1 MNKKRL
7 TKVAQRVIVALAA
20 VTLLF
25 CAVWTPQAEAS
36 GYSASYIKQNN
47 DLNVNYKDFL
57 DGNVVKELPDT
68 VSDDDTISVIILLDV
83 INVMDAYEK
92 TDKSMTFREYALFS
106 QDAKEIEKE
115 VASAQA
121 AYLEKLDEQGIEY
134 TVTGLSYTTILTGFE
149 LHITARDFAKV
160 CDQLD
165 KGMDI
170 MVSESYKVATTEA
183 VSNTVNVHDTGIIN
197 TNGINFDGSGLV
209 VAVLDTGLDYAHSA
223 FDASRFT
230 SNNLGLTYEQVA
242 ALLGETMAS
251 QQYEGLGVDDVF
263 ISNKVPFGFDYA
275 DQDPDVYSTHNNHG
289 THVSGII
296 VGNDDTIRGVA
307 PNAQL
312 VSMKV
317 FSDTYDSA
325 IASWILSALEDCV
338 ILGVDVINMSLGT
351 AAGFSREGDEEKLW
365 GVYDKIRAAGITL
378 MVAAS
383 NSYSSA
389 YGSEAN
395 GNLGLTSNPDT
406 ATVGSPGTYNG
417 AMSVASISG
426 TLTPYLL
433 LGETIVYFDEANNAG
448 GDELHFCDNLLGG
461 AESKEMEYV
470 VIPGVGRSA
479 DYNGLD
485 VSGKIVLVSRG
496 DNTFEEKALIAQRQ
510 GAAGIIIYNN
520 MSGDIKMNVGD
531 ATIAVCSI
539 SKDNGKM
546 LVDAAG
552 ESGVGKLSLGKS
564 QAAGPFISDFSSWG
578 PTPDLG
584 IKPEITGEGG
594 NILSAVTGGGYD
606 RLSGTSMATPNLAG
620 VALLMR
626 QYILEDA
633 KFANIAN
640 DPLAVNSML
649 YRLMMSTADIVLNE
663 NGLPYAVRKQGAG
676 LANLRDALASTA
688 VITTFYK
695 DGTAMDKSKL
705 ELGHDPEK
713 KGVYTMTFAVENFG
727 SNALSYDLGAY
738 VLTEGV
744 SETLTN
750 AGLTTV
756 TEQAYA
762 LAAGFTVDSVTGGT
776 LSGNNLTIEAGK
788 EATVTVT
795 ITLTEEDKAYLDKS
809 FENGMYVEGFIT
821 LTPTAGTE
829 VDMSV
834 PYLAFY
840 GDWNEAPIFD
850 KDYFETNKDELDTG
864 IDEEDK
870 VKADAYATRP
880 IGGISDDFVSYLG
893 AYYFEQNPA
902 DRVVSASRDYV
913 VLSNQ
918 EGTIH
923 SLRFVWA
930 GLLRGCAKIE
940 ITITDDAT
948 GEVIYETVDYD
959 VRKSYGDGGSIYPA
973 NIEIE
978 FDTMDYNLM
987 NNSEYTVTLKGYTDY
1002 TDGGVE
1008 TNDKNVFEF
1017 PLVLDFEA
1025 PTVHDVQFRY
1035 EYDKTLK
1042 KNRLYAD
1049 ISVYDNHYAMALQVG
1064 FVGTTFDAASNA
1076 NVATIK
1082 TFSQY
1087 MTPVFAQQNG
1097 TTVVTY
1103 ELTDYIYQ
1111 IKEEAMNK
1119 NTFVVTAYDYALNYA
1134 TYEIGLPDNY
1144 VDFYMDGLDD
1154 GLTLSPNEV
1163 YDLSPVVY
1171 PNSEW
1176 AELLEFRVVSG
1187 TNYVRV
1193 VNNKLVA
1200 LEPGKAKVRIY
1211 DRKSE
1216 KMQVIDITVLGEGDE
1231 GYKRYDKPV
1240 ADVFEVVGYYVNN
1253 AHFMVNSTDRD
1264 IGSTGDT
1271 RYFENGYLLEMYPAE
1286 SVLISHLNGGIKIN
1300 AYFPVVDPTD
1310 VNSKGDLKVTYT
1322 SGNPKI
1328 ATVDEFGNITAISE
1342 GNVNISISLVWTESG
1357 KSTNYSTTVKVS
1369 VKDPFVTNGSMLTAY
1384 HGNGGIVTIPG
1395 DLSIKTISSF
1405 AFSNFDYVLKTEEE
1419 LAVDDSSLSQ
1429 QAPLGEN
1436 TITKVIIP
1444 EGVETISSYAFSK
1457 LTALEEVV
1465 FPSTLKY
1472 IEYGAF
1478 AGCSNLKKLT
1488 FSGENNIVTINQS
1501 AFEGCNLTGTLELPS
1516 AYVISNYAF
1525 AGNAN
1530 LESVNLPETLMTI
1543 GAHAFAG
1550 CASLKNVN
1558 ISADKV
1564 KFGEYVFTGCT
1575 SLESFDLK
1583 TSVVP
1588 TGMFYGCTKLT
1599 DVTIGKDVNAIYEYA
1614 FRDTSVSEFKIAEG
1628 NTAFQVKNG
1637 NYILSADGKTL
1648 VAVSP
1653 SVRGTFNAD
1662 SVGGATITTI
1672 GRGAFSHNDRLSTVE
1687 LKDVTYV
1694 DAYGFAVERPQ
1705 YDSNGNMTGVN
1716 PGRLS
1721 SVVLGELTYIGE
1733 YGFCGIGMTQLPAIA
1748 STAQIGKY
1756 AFSYSALTSVEIPD
1770 GMTVSEGMFAD
1781 CASLVSVVIGDN
1793 VTIGKAAF
1801 SSNKDY
1807 NYSIAYYMENGI
1819 PYYYYTFATA
1829 LKSLTIGDNVVIGES
1844 AFVNAASL
1852 ERVTLGE
1859 NATIGYMAFYNN
1871 SSLKEIDLSKALSI
1885 GDYAFS
1891 GDVYYVC
1898 TDSYMTNAAISSAG
1912 MYIYTYH
1919 APALESVDLSNAE
1932 SLGAYAFAYCTALR
1946 NVVLGE
1952 KVKEVPEYAFASCGA
1967 LTDINLSNVV
1977 TLGDYAFMDCAMSQA
1992 DLSSAASIGKYTF
2005 ANCKALS
2012 DLTLSPNGT
2021 AVGEGA
2027 FAECAGLTDVKNM
2040 NCVTEIGAYAF
2051 ANTSITNVDLSAA
2064 TSIGDLAFMKKEL
2077 TPFTVKLGNALVS
2090 LGDNPFAM
2098 CYLAPFSSVTVETF
2112 NGVDYEIP
2120 TFTYDISETVKVIDG
2135 SLYCAVPSGMEL
2147 ITYTNLY
2154 AENVVLPDGT
2164 VRITSYAFAGS
2175 DVKMVTLA
2183 YTVAS
2188 VGHKAFFQCD
2198 DLKIVAFT
2206 SYKAPILEEE
2216 FDASYYES
2224 LEHIPGSG
2232 DYGTYT
2238 DYVGNEVQIE
2248 SMGMIP
2254 YFMWN
2259 ATGGMYSNVFYGANF
2274 VDYVGYVDNKLLMI
2288 RPSNGKG
2295 YDTYILGQYFDM
2307 EMVRD
2312 GATAAD
2318 DNTLAFL
2325 AAISKLPERVNYE
2338 HKALVEAA
2346 RELYNKITG
2355 LDQQYLARS
2364 GYSALLTAEQR
2375 IKAQTP
2381 ADETTQAFIDAV
2393 NALPETITLEHE
2405 AQIKAARELYA
2416 KITDELQLTKA
2427 AEALTKLEASEGKLA
2442 QLKEEAAKKT
2452 GTIIT
2457 IVIIAVIA
2465 VAGIVVVVLQLKKRK
2480 PTAQAEEIPAAEEAA
2495 EQAQTEEVETK
2506 EEAQTEETETSEE
2519 TEA

>member
-1 MNKKRL
+1 MNKKKFL
-7 TKVAQRVIVALAA
+7 KVAQQAIVALTV

-25 CAVWTPQAEAS
+25 CAVWSPQAEAS

-47 DLNVNYKDFL
+47 DLNVNYKDYL
-57 DGNVVKELPDT
+57 DGNVVQKLPDT
-68 VSDDDTISVIILLDV
+68 VREDDEISVIIMLDV

-92 TDKSMTFREYALFS
+92 TDKSMSFRDYALFS
-106 QDAKEIEKE
+106 EDAKEIEKE

-121 AYLEKLDEQGIEY
+121 DYLKKLDDQKIEY
-134 TVTGLSYTTILTGFE
+134 TVTGLSYTTVLTGFE
-149 LHITARDFAKV
+149 LRITARDFEKV
-160 CDQLD
+160 CGQLD

-170 MVSESYKVATTEA
+170 MVSESYKVATTQA
-183 VSNTVNVHDTGIIN
+183 VTNTVNVHSTGIIN
-197 TNGINFDGSGLV
+197 TTGISFDGSGLV

-223 FDASRFT
+223 FAESRFT
-230 SNNLGLTYEQVA
+230 SNTLGLTKDQVA
-242 ALLGETMAS
+242 ALLGQTMAS

-317 FSDTYDSA
+317 FSDVYDSA
-325 IASWILSALEDCV
+325 ISSWILSALEDCV

-365 GVYDKIRAAGITL
+365 GVYDKIRAAGISL

-448 GDELHFCDNLLGG
+448 GDELNFCENLLGG
-461 AESKEMEYV
+461 TESKEIEYV

-479 DYNGLD
+479 DYNGVD
-485 VSGKIVLVSRG
+485 VNGKIVLVSRG

-520 MSGDIKMNVGD
+520 VSGGIKMNVGD
-531 ATIAVCSI
+531 ASIAVCSI
-539 SKDNGKM
+539 SKDDGKM

-552 ESGVGKLSLGKS
+552 ESGVGKLSLGVN

-578 PTPDLG
+578 PTPNLG

-626 QYILEDA
+626 QYIISSFPE
-633 KFANIAN
+633 IAN
-640 DPLAVNSML
+640 DPVAVNSLL

-676 LANLRDALASTA
+676 LANLRDALNTTA
-688 VITTFYK
+688 VITTYNP

-705 ELGHDPEK
+705 ELGDDPAK
-713 KGVYTMTFAVENFG
+713 KGVYTMTFTVENFG
-727 SNALSYDLGAY
+727 STALSYDIGAY

-756 TEQAYA
+756 TEQAYQLSGA
-762 LAAGFTVDSVTGGT
+762 TVTIGDVKGGT
-776 LSGNNLTIEAGK
+776 LNGNNLTVAAGK
-788 EATVTVT
+788 DATVTVT
-795 ITLTEEDKAYLDKS
+795 ITLSDEDKAYLDRS

-850 KDYFETNKDELDTG
+850 KDYYETNKDELDNG

-870 VKADAYATRP
+870 IKADAYPTRP
-880 IGGISDDFVSYLG
+880 VGGISDDYVSFLG

-902 DRVVSASRDYV
+902 DRVISASRDYV

-1002 TDGGVE
+1002 GDGGVE
-1008 TNDKNVFEF
+1008 TNDKNVFQF
-1017 PLVLDFEA
+1017 PLVVDFEA
-1025 PTVHDVQFRY
+1025 PTVHNVDFRY

-1049 ISVYDNHYAMALQVG
+1049 ISVYDNHHTMALQVG
-1064 FVGTTFDAASNA
+1064 YVGVEAESGSAM
-1076 NVATIK
+1076 IY

-1087 MTPVFAQQNG
+1087 MTPVYSQKNG

-1111 IKEEAMNK
+1111 IKEGAINK
-1119 NTFVVTAYDYALNYA
+1119 NSFVITAYDYALNLA
-1134 TYEIGLPDNY
+1134 TYEIGMPDNY
-1144 VDFYMDGLDD
+1144 IDFYMDGLDD

-1163 YDLSPVVY
+1163 FDLSPIVY
-1171 PNSEW
+1171 PNTEW
-1176 AELLEFRVVSG
+1176 AELLNFELVGKDSS
-1187 TNYVRV
+1187 NYINI

-1200 LEPGKAKVRIY
+1200 LKSGTAKVKISVPGTN
-1211 DRKSE
+1211 KS
-1216 KMQVIDITVLGEGDE
+1216 QVINVTVLAEGDE

-1240 ADVFEVVGYYVNN
+1240 ADVFEVVGYYVTN
-1253 AHFMVNSTDRD
+1253 AHFMVSSTDRE

-1271 RYFENGYLLEMYPAE
+1271 RYFDNGLSLSMFPAE
-1286 SVLISHLNGGIKIN
+1286 SVNISQAGGGIKLD
-1300 AYFPVVDPTD
+1300 AYFPVQDAAMGVK
-1310 VNSKGDLKVTYT
+1310 KGDLKLTYS
-1322 SGNPKI
+1322 SGNTKV
-1328 ATVDEFGNITAISE
+1328 ATVDEYGNITAVSE
-1342 GNVNISISLVWTESG
+1342 GSANITITLVWTENN
-1357 KSTNYSTTVKVS
+1357 KSTNYSATIRVS
-1369 VKDPFVTNGSMLTAY
+1369 VKDPFISAGSTLSAY
-1384 HGNGGIVTIPG
+1384 HGNGGVVTIPN
-1395 DLSIKTISSF
+1395 DLSIKTIGSF

-1419 LAVDDSSLSQ
+1419 YAVDDSSLSKQ
-1429 QAPLGEN
+1429 SPVGDS

-1457 LTALEEVV
+1457 LTALTEVV

-1478 AGCSNLKKLT
+1478 AGCTNLKKLT
-1488 FSGENNIVTINQS
+1488 FNNGNNIVTINQF
-1501 AFEGCNLTGTLELPS
+1501 AFEGCNITGTLDLPS
-1516 AYVISNYAF
+1516 AYVISDRAF
-1525 AGNAN
+1525 AGNVN
-1530 LESVNLPETLMTI
+1530 LESVKLPKTLMTI
-1543 GAHAFAG
+1543 GANAFAG
-1550 CASLKNVN
+1550 CASLKEVN

-1564 KFGEYVFTGCT
+1564 KFGEYAFTGCT
-1575 SLESFDLK
+1575 SLESFELK

-1599 DVTIGKDVNAIYEYA
+1599 NVIIGKDVNAIYEYA
-1614 FRDTSVSEFKIAEG
+1614 FRDTSVATFQIDKD
-1628 NTAFQVKNG
+1628 NTSFQVKNAG
-1637 NYILSADGKTL
+1637 YVLSADGKTL
-1648 VAVSP
+1648 VAVAP
-1653 SVRGTFNAD
+1653 NVKGTFTSANVD
-1662 SVGGATITTI
+1662 GANITAI
-1672 GRGAFSHNDRLSTVE
+1672 GRGAFSHTGLSLNYLSGVVLE
-1687 LKDVTYV
+1687 NVTSV
-1694 DAYGFAVERPQ
+1694 GAYAFAVEKVR
-1705 YDSNGNMTGVN
+1705 YDSYGNLAGIT
-1716 PGRLS
+1716 PGRLNN
-1721 SVVLGELTYIGE
+1721 VQLGELTYIGE
-1733 YGFCGIGMTQLPAIA
+1733 YGFCGVGLTALPNIA
-1748 STAQIGKY
+1748 ADAQIGKF
-1756 AFSYSALTSVEIPD
+1756 AFAYSALTEVNIPN
-1770 GMTVSEGMFAD
+1770 GMTISEGMFAD
-1781 CASLVSVVIGDN
+1781 CASLTTVVIGDN
-1793 VTIGKAAF
+1793 VTIGKGAF

-1807 NYSIAYYMENGI
+1807 NFKIDSYEERGVRYYF
-1819 PYYYYTFATA
+1819 YTFSTK
-1829 LKSLTIGDNVVIGES
+1829 LKSLTIGENVVIGEN
-1844 AFVNAASL
+1844 AFANAASL
-1852 ERVTLGE
+1852 EQVTLGA
-1859 NATIGYMAFYNN
+1859 NAQIGKMAFYNN
-1871 SSLKEIDLSKALSI
+1871 TALKEIDLSKAISI

-1898 TDSYMTNAAISSAG
+1898 ADAGMSSAAISPAG

-1919 APALESVDLSNAE
+1919 APALQNVDLSNAE
-1932 SLGAYAFAYCTALR
+1932 SVGAYAFAYCTALQ
-1946 NVVLGE
+1946 NVVLGD
-1952 KVKEVPEYAFASCGA
+1952 KVAELPEYVFATCKA
-1967 LTDINLSNVV
+1967 LNNINLSNVAV
-1977 TLGDYAFMDCAMSQA
+1977 IGDYAFMETAVTSA
-1992 DLSSAASIGKYTF
+1992 NLSSATTIGKYAF
-2005 ANCKALS
+2005 ANCKALTE
-2012 DLTLSPNGT
+2012 LTLNANGS
-2021 AVGEGA
+2021 VVSEGA
-2027 FAECAGLTDVKNM
+2027 FAECAGLTGVENL

-2051 ANTSITNVDLSAA
+2051 ANTAITNADLSAA
-2064 TSIGDLAFMKKEL
+2064 VSIGDFAFMKKEV
-2077 TPFTVKLGNALVS
+2077 TPFTVKLGNNLVS

-2098 CYLAPFSSVTVETF
+2098 CYLAPFSTVTVETF
-2112 NGVDYEIP
+2112 NGVDYEMP
-2120 TFTYDISETVKVIDG
+2120 TFTYDISETVKVING
-2135 SLYCAVPSGMEL
+2135 SLYCAVPNGLEL
-2147 ITYTNLY
+2147 IVYTN
-2154 AENVVLPDGT
+2154 ANPENVVVADGT

-2175 DVKMVTLA
+2175 DVKMVTLP

-2188 VGHKAFFQCD
+2188 IGHKAFYQCKN
-2198 DLKIVAFT
+2198 LKVVTFT
-2206 SYKAPILEEE
+2206 SYNAPILEEE
-2216 FDASYYES
+2216 LDRSYYES

-2232 DYGTYT
+2232 DYGTYE
-2238 DYVGNEVQIE
+2238 DYAGNTITIE
-2248 SMGMIP
+2248 PMGMIP

-2259 ATGGMYSNVFYGANF
+2259 ATGGQYSNVFYGANF
-2274 VDYVGYVDNKLLMI
+2274 VDYVGYVNNKLLMI

-2307 EMVRD
+2307 EMVVD
-2312 GATAAD
+2312 GATAAN

-2325 AAISKLPERVNYE
+2325 DAVAKLPERVGYE
-2338 HKALVEAA
+2338 HKALVEEIRA
-2346 RELYNKITG
+2346 LYNKIVG
-2355 LDQQYLARS
+2355 LDQQALVTSA
-2364 GYSALLTAEQR
+2364 YSKLVMAEQR
-2375 IKAQTP
+2375 VKNLTP
-2381 ADETTQAFIDAV
+2381 VDEKTQAFIDAV
-2393 NALPETITLEHE
+2393 NALPETVTLEHA
-2405 AQIKAARELYA
+2405 AQIEAARALYA
-2416 KITDELQLTKA
+2416 MITDEIQLSKA
-2427 AEALTKLEASEGKLA
+2427 AEALSKLETAEA
-2442 QLKEEAAKKT
+2442 TIQQLKDEAAKKN
-2452 GTIIT
+2452 GTIIA
-2457 IVIIAVIA
+2457 IVAIALVA
-2465 VAGIVVVVLQLKKRK
+2465 VAGVVVVVLQLKKRK
-2480 PTAQAEEIPAAEEAA
+2480 PAAIAEETPAAEAA
-2495 EQAQTEEVETK
+2495 EEK
-2506 EEAQTEETETSEE
+2506 SEE

>member
-1 MNKKRL
+1 MHLETKPREKGESQMNKKRL
-7 TKVAQRVIVALAA
+7 TKLAQRVLVAVAA
-20 VTLLF
+20 VTLLV

-36 GYSASYIKQNN
+36 GYRASYIKQNN

-68 VSDDDTISVIILLDV
+68 VGDDDTISVIVLLDV
-83 INVMDAYEK
+83 INIMDAYEK
-92 TDKSMTFREYALFS
+92 TDKTMSFQDYALFS
-106 QDAKEIEKE
+106 EDAKDIQRQ
-115 VASAQA
+115 VAAQQQ
-121 AYLEKLDEQGIEY
+121 AYLEKLDAQQIEY
-134 TVTGLSYTTILTGFE
+134 TVTGLSYSTIVTGFE
-149 LHITARDFAKV
+149 LQITARDFAKV

-170 MVSESYKVATTEA
+170 MVSESYEVAKTEA
-183 VSNTVNVHDTGIIN
+183 VSNTVNVHSTGIIN
-197 TNGINFDGSGLV
+197 ADGIKFDGSGLV

-230 SNNLGLTYEQVA
+230 SDHLGLTYEQVA
-242 ALLGETMAS
+242 ALLGSTMAS
-251 QQYEGLGVDDVF
+251 QQYKGLGVDDVY

-275 DQDPDVYSTHNNHG
+275 DQNPDVYSTHNNHG

-296 VGNDDTIRGVA
+296 VGNDDEIRGVA

-317 FSDTYDSA
+317 FSDVYDSA
-325 IASWILSALEDCV
+325 ISSWILSALEDCV

-351 AAGFSREGDEEKLW
+351 AAGFSREGDEEKMW
-365 GVYDKIRAAGITL
+365 GVYDKIRAAGISL

-406 ATVGSPGTYNG
+406 ATVGSPGTYKG

-433 LGETIVYFDEANNAG
+433 IGETIVYFDEANNAG
-448 GDELHFCDNLLGG
+448 GDELNFCENLLGG
-461 AESKEMEYV
+461 EEAKEVEYI

-485 VSGKIVLVSRG
+485 VKGKIVLVSRG
-496 DNTFEEKALIAQRQ
+496 DNTFEEKSLIAQRQ

-520 MSGDIKMNVGD
+520 MSGGIKMNVGD
-531 ATIAVCSI
+531 ASIGVCSI
-539 SKDNGKM
+539 SKDDGKM

-552 ESGVGKLSLGKS
+552 EDGVGKLSLGKK

-688 VITTFYK
+688 VITTYNA

-705 ELGHDPEK
+705 ELGDDPEK
-713 KGVYTMTFAVENFG
+713 KGVYTMTFSVENFG
-727 SNALSYDLGAY
+727 SSALSYDIGAY

-750 AGLTTV
+750 AGMTTV
-756 TEQAYA
+756 TEQAYQLSGA
-762 LAAGFTVDSVTGGT
+762 TVTIGDVKNGT
-776 LSGNNLTIEAGK
+776 LNGNNLTVQGGK
-788 EATVTVT
+788 SATVTVT
-795 ITLTEEDKAYLDKS
+795 ITLSDEDKAYLDKS

-821 LTPTAGTE
+821 LKPTAGTE

-870 VKADAYATRP
+870 IKADAYATRP

-893 AYYFEQNPA
+893 GYYFEQNPA
-902 DRVVSASRDYV
+902 DRVISASRDYV

-940 ITITDDAT
+940 ITVTDDTT
-948 GEVIYETVDYD
+948 GEVIFETVDYD

-973 NIEIE
+973 NVEIE

-987 NNSEYTVTLKGYTDY
+987 NNSEYTVKLQGYTDY
-1002 TDGGVE
+1002 GNGGLEV
-1008 TNDKNVFEF
+1008 NDKNVFEF
-1017 PLVLDFEA
+1017 PLVVDFEA
-1025 PTVHDVQFRY
+1025 PTVNNVEFRY

-1049 ISVYDNHYAMALQVG
+1049 ISVYDNHHAMALQVG
-1064 FVGTTFDAASNA
+1064 YVGTSTDESGNA
-1076 NVATIK
+1076 VAEIM

-1087 MTPVFAQQNG
+1087 MTPVYSVRNG
-1097 TTVVTY
+1097 VTVVTY

-1111 IKEEAMNK
+1111 IKNGAINK
-1119 NTFVVTAYDYALNYA
+1119 NSFVVTAYDYALNYA

-1144 VDFYMDGLDD
+1144 VDFYMDGLNE

-1163 YDLSPVVY
+1163 YDLTPSVY
-1171 PNSEW
+1171 PNTEW
-1176 AELLEFRVVSG
+1176 AELLEFTIVEG
-1187 TNYVRV
+1187 TKNVRV
-1193 VNNKLVA
+1193 VNSKLVA
-1200 LEPGKAKVRIY
+1200 IQPGTAKLRIY
-1211 DRKSE
+1211 DHGTGKR
-1216 KMQVIDITVLGEGDE
+1216 QVVDITVLGEGDE

-1240 ADVFEVVGYYVNN
+1240 ADVFEVVGYYVYN
-1253 AHFMVNSTDRD
+1253 AHFMVSSTDRD

-1271 RYFENGYLLEMYPAE
+1271 RYFDNGYLLSMYPAE
-1286 SVLISHLNGGIKIN
+1286 SVLVNYKLD
-1300 AYFPVVDPTD
+1300 AYFPDD
-1310 VNSKGDLKVTYT
+1310 VTVTFT

-1328 ATVDEFGNITAISE
+1328 ATVDAYGRITAVSE
-1342 GNVNISISLVWTESG
+1342 GNTNISVNLTWKENG
-1357 KSTNYSTTVKVS
+1357 KSTNYSATVKVS
-1369 VKDPFVTNGSMLTAY
+1369 VKDPFVTAGSMLSAY
-1384 HGNGGIVTIPG
+1384 HGNGGVVTIPN
-1395 DLSIKTISSF
+1395 DLSIKTIGAF
-1405 AFSNFDYVLKTEEE
+1405 AFSNFDYVLKTPEE

-1429 QAPLGEN
+1429 QAPVGDN

-1478 AGCSNLKKLT
+1478 AGCNNLKKLT
-1488 FSGENNIVTINQS
+1488 FSGENNIVTINQF
-1501 AFEGCNLTGTLELPS
+1501 AFEGCNLTGTLDLPS
-1516 AYVISNYAF
+1516 AYVVSDRAF

-1530 LESVNLPETLMTI
+1530 LEIVNLPETLMTI
-1543 GAHAFAG
+1543 GASAFAG
-1550 CASLKNVN
+1550 CAGLKEVN

-1564 KFGEYVFTGCT
+1564 KFGEYAFTGCT
-1575 SLESFDLK
+1575 SLTKFELK

-1588 TGMFYGCTKLT
+1588 VGMFYGCKNLV

-1614 FRDTSVSEFKIAEG
+1614 FRDTGVSEFKIAEG
-1628 NTAFQVKNG
+1628 NTAFQVKNAD
-1637 NYILSADGKTL
+1637 YILSADGQTL
-1648 VAVSP
+1648 IAVAP
-1653 SVRGTFNAD
+1653 SVLTTFD
-1662 SVGGATITTI
+1662 SSKVGGANITAV
-1672 GRGAFSHNDRLSTVE
+1672 GRGAFSHNSRLSTIE
-1687 LKDVTYV
+1687 LENVTYV
-1694 DAYGFAVERPQ
+1694 DAYAFAVEVPT
-1705 YDSNGNMTGVN
+1705 YDSYGNLAGVK

-1721 SVVLGELTYIGE
+1721 SVKLGRLTYIGE
-1733 YGFCGIGMTQLPAIA
+1733 YGFCGVGMTKLPEIA
-1748 STAQIGKY
+1748 ADAQIGDY
-1756 AFSYSALTSVEIPD
+1756 AFSYSALTEVNIPD
-1770 GMTVSEGMFAD
+1770 GMTLSEGMFAD
-1781 CASLVSVVIGDN
+1781 CASLRTVVIGDN
-1793 VTIGKAAF
+1793 VTIGKSAF
-1801 SSNKDY
+1801 STNKDY
-1807 NYSIAYYMENGI
+1807 NFKVEYYRQGDRLFF
-1819 PYYYYTFATA
+1819 YYTFFSNLT
-1829 LKSLTIGDNVVIGES
+1829 SLTIGDNAVIGEN

-1852 ERVTLGE
+1852 EKITLGA
-1859 NATIGYMAFYNN
+1859 NATIGKMAFYNN
-1871 SSLKEIDLSKALSI
+1871 TALKEIDLSKALSI
-1885 GDYAFS
+1885 GEYAFS
-1891 GDVYYVC
+1891 GDVYYIC
-1898 TDSYMTNAAISSAG
+1898 TDSTMSQAAISSAG
-1912 MYIYTYH
+1912 MYMYTYH
-1919 APALESVDLSNAE
+1919 APALVQVDLSNATE
-1932 SLGAYAFAYCTALR
+1932 VGAYAFAYCTKLEQ
-1946 NVVLGE
+1946 VKLGQQVT
-1952 KVKEVPEYAFASCGA
+1952 KLPEYAFANCGV
-1967 LTDINLSNVV
+1967 LTEINLSNI
-1977 TLGDYAFMDCAMSQA
+1977 TEIGDYCFLETSLSQA
-1992 DLSSAASIGKYTF
+1992 DLSAATSIGKYVF
-2005 ANCKALS
+2005 ANCKPLA
-2012 DLTLSPNGT
+2012 DVTLNPNGC
-2021 AVGEGA
+2021 VLGEGA
-2027 FAECAGLTDVKNM
+2027 FAECALLTQPKNL
-2040 NCVTEIGAYAF
+2040 NCATEIGAYTF
-2051 ANTSITNVDLSAA
+2051 ANTGITNADLSAA
-2064 TSIGDLAFMKKEL
+2064 TSIGDMAFMKKEV
-2077 TPFTVKLGNALVS
+2077 TPFTVKLGENLVS
-2090 LGDNPFAM
+2090 LGDNPFAL
-2098 CYLAPFSSVTVETF
+2098 CRLEPFSSNVVETF
-2112 NGVDYEIP
+2112 NGVEYLIP
-2120 TFTYDISETVKVIDG
+2120 TYTYDISDTVKVIDG
-2135 SLYCAVPSGMEL
+2135 SLYCAVPNGLEL
-2147 ITYTNLY
+2147 ITYTNLNP
-2154 AENVVLPDGT
+2154 ENVVVADGT
-2164 VRITSYAFAGS
+2164 VRITAQAFAGS

-2188 VGHKAFFQCD
+2188 VGHKAFYLCD
-2198 DLKIVAFT
+2198 DLKVVAFT
-2206 SYKAPILEEE
+2206 SYNAPVLEEE

-2224 LEHIPGSG
+2224 LQHIPGSG
-2232 DYGTYT
+2232 DYGNYT
-2238 DYVGNEVQIE
+2238 DYEGKEVPIG
-2248 SMGMIP
+2248 STGMIP

-2259 ATGGMYSNVFYGANF
+2259 ATGGLYSNVFYGANF
-2274 VDYVGYVDNKLLMI
+2274 VDYVGYVDNKLLMV

-2295 YDTYILGQYFDM
+2295 YETYILSQYFDM
-2307 EMVRD
+2307 EMVLN

-2325 AAISKLPERVNYE
+2325 AAVAKLPERVTYA
-2338 HKALVEAA
+2338 HKVQVEEA
-2346 RELYNKITG
+2346 RALYNKIVG
-2355 LDQQYLARS
+2355 LDQQSLVTSA
-2364 GYSALLTAEQR
+2364 YSTLLTAEQR
-2375 IKAQTP
+2375 IKALTP

-2393 NALPETITLEHE
+2393 NALPETITLENAE
-2405 AQIKAARELYA
+2405 QIRQARELYG
-2416 KITDELQLTKA
+2416 KITDATQQSVA
-2427 AEALTKLEASEGKLA
+2427 AEALKKLVSA
-2442 QLKEEAAKKT
+2442 EEALQLLQDEAAQKT
-2452 GTIIT
+2452 AT
-2457 IVIIAVIA
+2457 IVTIVGISAIAV
-2465 VAGIVVVVLQLKKRK
+2465 VGIVVVILLLRKRAIAKK
-2480 PTAQAEEIPAAEEAA
+2480 AEQTPAAEEAA
-2495 EQAQTEEVETK
+2495 EQ
-2506 EEAQTEETETSEE
+2506 TEETEAPAEASEE

>member
-7 TKVAQRVIVALAA
+7 TKVAQRVVVALAA

-36 GYSASYIKQNN
+36 GYHASYIKQNN

-57 DGNVVKELPDT
+57 DGDVVKELPDT
-68 VSDDDTISVIILLDV
+68 VKDDDTISVIILLDV
-83 INVMDAYEK
+83 INVMDAYEESDK
-92 TDKSMTFREYALFS
+92 TMSFRDYALFS
-106 QDAKEIEKE
+106 EDAKTIEKQ
-115 VASAQA
+115 VASQQA
-121 AYLEKLDEQGIEY
+121 AYLEKLDAEGIEY
-134 TVTGLSYTTILTGFE
+134 TVTGLTYSTLLTGFE

-170 MVSESYKVATTEA
+170 MVSEAYEVATTEA
-183 VSNTVNVHDTGIIN
+183 VSNTVNVHSTGIIN
-197 TNGINFDGSGLV
+197 TDGIKFDGSGLV

-230 SNNLGLTYEQVA
+230 SDNLGLTYEQVA
-242 ALLGETMAS
+242 ALLGDTMAS
-251 QQYEGLGVDDVF
+251 KQYEGLGVDDVF
-263 ISNKVPFGFDYA
+263 ISNKVPYGFDYA

-317 FSDTYDSA
+317 FSDVYDSA

-365 GVYDKIRAAGITL
+365 GVYDKIRAAGISL

-417 AMSVASISG
+417 AMSIASISG

-448 GDELHFCDNLLGG
+448 GDELYFCETLLGG
-461 AESKEMEYV
+461 EDAKEMEYV

-479 DYNGLD
+479 DYSGMD
-485 VSGKIVLVSRG
+485 VTGKIVLVSRG

-520 MSGDIKMNVGD
+520 VSGGIKMNVGD
-531 ATIAVCSI
+531 AAIAVCSI
-539 SKDNGKM
+539 SKDDGKM

-552 ESGVGKLSLGKS
+552 ESGVGKLSLSKS

-626 QYILEDA
+626 QYIISSFP
-633 KFANIAN
+633 KIAD
-640 DPLAVNSML
+640 DPVAVNSLL

-688 VITTFYK
+688 VITTYNA
-695 DGTAMDKSKL
+695 DGTPMDKSKL
-705 ELGHDPEK
+705 ELGDDPEK
-713 KGVYTMTFAVENFG
+713 KGVYTMTFTVENFG
-727 SNALSYDLGAY
+727 SAALSYDIGAY

-756 TEQAYA
+756 TEQAYQ
-762 LAAGFTVDSVTGGT
+762 LAGATVTIGDVKNGT
-776 LSGNNLTIEAGK
+776 LSGNNLTVEAGK
-788 EATVTVT
+788 NATVTVT
-795 ITLTEEDKAYLDKS
+795 ITLGDADKAYLDKS

-821 LTPTAGTE
+821 LKPTAGTE

-850 KDYFETNKDELDTG
+850 KDYYETNKDELDTG

-880 IGGISDDFVSYLG
+880 VGGIADDFVSFLG

-948 GEVIYETVDYD
+948 GEVIFETVDYD

-1002 TDGGVE
+1002 GDGGVE
-1008 TNDKNVFEF
+1008 TNDKNVFQF
-1017 PLVLDFEA
+1017 PLVVDFEA
-1025 PTVHDVQFRY
+1025 PTVNDVQFRY

-1049 ISVYDNHYAMALQVG
+1049 IQVYDNHHTMALQVG
-1064 FVGTTFDAASNA
+1064 YVGTTVDPETGAS
-1076 NVATIK
+1076 VAEIM

-1087 MTPVFAQQNG
+1087 MTPVFSVKNG

-1111 IKEEAMNK
+1111 IKEGALNK
-1119 NTFVVTAYDYALNYA
+1119 NSFVVTTYDYALNYA
-1134 TYEIGLPDNY
+1134 TFEIGLPDNY
-1144 VDFYMDGLDD
+1144 VDFYMDGLDE

-1163 YDLSPVVY
+1163 FDLSPSVY
-1171 PNSEW
+1171 PNTEW
-1176 AELLEFRVVSG
+1176 AELLEFSVVEG
-1187 TNYVRV
+1187 AKNVRV
-1193 VNNKLVA
+1193 VNSKLVA
-1200 LEPGKAKVRIY
+1200 IQSGTAKVRVY
-1211 DRKSE
+1211 DRGTGKR
-1216 KMQVIDITVLGEGDE
+1216 QVINVTVLGEGDE

-1240 ADVFEVVGYYVNN
+1240 ADVFEVVGYYVYN
-1253 AHFMVNSTDRD
+1253 AHFMVSSTDRD

-1271 RYFENGYLLEMYPAE
+1271 RYFDNGYGLDMYPAE
-1286 SVLISHLNGGIKIN
+1286 SVLLNYKLD
-1300 AYFPVVDPTD
+1300 AYFPDD
-1310 VNSKGDLKVTYT
+1310 VLVTYT

-1328 ATVDEFGNITAISE
+1328 ATVDQYGRITAVSEGKVNIT
-1342 GNVNISISLVWTESG
+1342 VNLTWKESG

-1384 HGNGGIVTIPG
+1384 HGNGGVVNIPG
-1395 DLSIKTISSF
+1395 NLSIKTISSF
-1405 AFSNFDYVLKTEEE
+1405 AFANFDYVLKTPEE
-1419 LAVDDSSLSQ
+1419 LEVDDSSLSQ

-1436 TITKVIIP
+1436 TITKVVIP
-1444 EGVETISSYAFSK
+1444 EGVETISSYAFAK

-1465 FPSTLKY
+1465 FPSTLKF

-1478 AGCSNLKKLT
+1478 SGCSSLKKLT
-1488 FSGENNIVTINQS
+1488 FSGENNIVTINQF
-1501 AFEGCNLTGTLELPS
+1501 AFEGCDLTGTLDLPS
-1516 AYVISNYAF
+1516 AYVISDRAF

-1530 LESVNLPETLMTI
+1530 LETVNLPKTLMTI
-1543 GAHAFAG
+1543 GANAFAG

-1564 KFGEYVFTGCT
+1564 KFGEYAFTGCT
-1575 SLESFDLK
+1575 SLESFVLN

-1588 TGMFYGCTKLT
+1588 TGMFYGCTNLS
-1599 DVTIGKDVNAIYEYA
+1599 DVTIGKEVNAIYEYA
-1614 FRDTSVSEFKIAEG
+1614 FRDTAVSQFKIAQG
-1628 NTAFQVKNG
+1628 NTAFTVKDAS
-1637 NYILSADGKTL
+1637 YVLSADCKTL
-1648 VAVSP
+1648 IAVAP
-1653 SVRGTFNAD
+1653 SLIGTFDSSSVNGAD
-1662 SVGGATITTI
+1662 ITSV
-1672 GRGAFSHNDRLSTVE
+1672 GRGAFSHNSRLSTVILE
-1687 LKDVTYV
+1687 NVTYV
-1694 DAYGFAVERPQ
+1694 DAYAFAVERPQ
-1705 YDSNGNMTGVN
+1705 YDEYGNLAGVN
-1716 PGRLS
+1716 PGRLR
-1721 SVVLGELTYIGE
+1721 SVQLGQLTYIGE
-1733 YGFCGIGMTQLPAIA
+1733 YGFCGIGMTTLPNISA
-1748 STAQIGKY
+1748 SAQIGKY
-1756 AFSYSALTSVEIPD
+1756 AFCYSALTEVAIPD
-1770 GMTVSEGMFAD
+1770 GMTVSEGMFMD
-1781 CASLVSVVIGDN
+1781 CADLETVVIGDN
-1793 VTIGKAAF
+1793 VTIGKSAF
-1801 SSNKDY
+1801 SRNKDY
-1807 NYSIAYYMENGI
+1807 IFRVEYYREGENLYF
-1819 PYYYYTFATA
+1819 YYVFETA
-1829 LKSLTIGDNVVIGES
+1829 LKNLTIGDNVVIGES

-1852 ERVTLGE
+1852 EKVTLGE

-1871 SSLKEIDLSKALSI
+1871 ASLKEIDLSKALSI

-1891 GDVYYVC
+1891 GDVYYIC
-1898 TDSYMTNAAISSAG
+1898 SDSTMQMAAISPEG
-1912 MYIYTYH
+1912 QYMYTYH
-1919 APALESVDLSNAE
+1919 APAIEKVDLSAAE
-1932 SLGAYAFAYCTALR
+1932 SVGAYAFAYCSDLTD
-1946 NVVLGE
+1946 VKLGDKITE
-1952 KVKEVPEYAFASCGA
+1952 LPEYAFANCESLAKINLTNITSIGDYCFMECA
-1967 LTDINLSNVV
+1967 LTE
-1977 TLGDYAFMDCAMSQA
+1977 A
-1992 DLSSAASIGKYTF
+1992 DLPAVASIGKYAF
-2005 ANCKALS
+2005 ANCQALTE
-2012 DLTLSPNGT
+2012 LKLNPNGST
-2021 AVGEGA
+2021 VGEGA
-2027 FAECAGLTDVKNM
+2027 FGECVGLTDVQNLD
-2040 NCVTEIGAYAF
+2040 CVTEIGAYAF
-2051 ANTSITNVDLSAA
+2051 INTSITNADLSAA
-2064 TSIGDLAFMKKEL
+2064 TSIGDFAFMKKEV

-2098 CYLAPFSSVTVETF
+2098 CYLKPFSSVTVESF

-2120 TFTYDISETVKVIDG
+2120 TYTYDISDTVKVIDG
-2135 SLYCAVPSGMEL
+2135 SLYCVVPSGLEL
-2147 ITYTNLY
+2147 VTYANLNP
-2154 AENVVLPDGT
+2154 ENVMVADGT
-2164 VRITSYAFAGS
+2164 VRITGMAFAGS

-2188 VGHKAFFQCD
+2188 IGHKAFFLCD
-2198 DLKIVAFT
+2198 DLKVVAFT
-2206 SYKAPILEEE
+2206 SYNAPVLEEE
-2216 FDASYYES
+2216 FDSSYYES

-2248 SMGMIP
+2248 PMGMIP

-2259 ATGGMYSNVFYGANF
+2259 ATGGLYSNVFYGANF

-2307 EMVRD
+2307 AMVMD

-2325 AAISKLPERVNYE
+2325 AAISRLPERVNYE

-2364 GYSALLTAEQR
+2364 GYSVLLNAEQR
-2375 IKAQTP
+2375 VSAQTP

-2393 NALPETITLEHE
+2393 NALPETITLEQE

-2416 KITDELQLTKA
+2416 KITDALQLTKA
-2427 AEALTKLEASEGKLA
+2427 EEALARLVAAEETLA
-2442 QLKEEAAKKT
+2442 QLKDEAAKKT

-2465 VAGIVVVVLQLKKRK
+2465 VAGLVVVVLQLKKRK
-2480 PTAQAEEIPAAEEAA
+2480 PAAKVEEEPAEE
-2495 EQAQTEEVETK
+2495 QAKTE
-2506 EEAQTEETETSEE
+2506 EEAQPSEE